1 MKSIMKV
8 LFALFGL
15 ILVGANVYSLQ
26 RGKVAE
32 QNIESLS
39 VASAKTGTPIVR
51 RVNFEVSETVT
62 TFDEI
67 TTCMSGTSQICNAGT
82 VHVIVSNPRN

>member
-1 MKSIMKV
+1 M
-8 LFALFGL
+8 FAY
-15 ILVGANVYSLQ
+15 LVYFVYVCITNLLK
-26 RGKVAE
+26 RRYYAR
-32 QNIESLS
+32 
-39 VASAKTGTPIVR
+39 AKTGTPIVR